1 MSLPPPAERARTSVA
16 RARVAALTTYPR
28 HAPERPVLTSVTIAC
43 GSQGCPVVLVEAGSE
58 AAGHLL
64 ARPLATVRVSPVGGD
79 TVTLHG
85 AARRLAGRDPEGRL
99 RFQVDVGAVRLGDG
113 VPVPVDPADYRA
125 AACDPLADEVAGVL
139 AHLRLAHAEQL
150 TACVRAC
157 GHDAQWTEPVDL
169 DQHGLTVLAVGVH
182 GVDTVRLPFPRAVP
196 RLEALPPGLRC
207 LLLCRC
213 SGGASDA
220 SST

>member
-1 MSLPPPAERARTSVA
+1 MPLLRPADRARAAVA
-16 RARVAALTTYPR
+16 TARFAALTTYPR
-28 HAPERPVLTSVTIAC
+28 SAPGRPVLTSVTLEC
-43 GSQGCPVVLVEAGSE
+43 GTQGCPVIAVEAGSQ

-64 ARPLATVRVSPVGGD
+64 ARPLATVRVAPVGAD

-85 AARRLAGRDPEGRL
+85 AARRLPGRDGEGRL
-99 RFQVDVGAVRLGDG
+99 RFQVDVGAVRLGDDA
-113 VPVPVDPADYRA
+113 PVSVDPDDYRA
-125 AACDPLADEVAGVL
+125 ATYDPLALEAAAVL

-150 TACVRAC
+150 AACVRAC
-157 GHDAQWTEPVDL
+157 GHDAAWAEPVDL
-169 DQHGLTVLAVGVH
+169 DQHGLTVLAVGLH

-213 SGGASDA
+213 DGAG
-220 SST
+220 